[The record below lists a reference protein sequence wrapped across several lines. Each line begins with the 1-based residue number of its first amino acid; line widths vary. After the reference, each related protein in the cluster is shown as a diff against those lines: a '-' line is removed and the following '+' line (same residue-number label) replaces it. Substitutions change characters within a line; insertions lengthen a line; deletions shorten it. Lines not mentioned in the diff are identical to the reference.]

1 MKRAE
6 SAEFDAFCGGAE
18 LNEIL
23 FHHAPQ
29 LSARSIEWRLEEGTL
44 VLRGRVT
51 SFYQKQMAQTA
62 ARRLPGVE
70 RIVNELEVEHT
81 VHGRK
86 PKDDAP

>member
-6 SAEFDAFCGGAE
+6 SAEFDTFCGGAE
-18 LNEIL
+18 LIETL
-23 FHHAPQ
+23 FQHAPQ

-51 SFYQKQMAQTA
+51 SFYQKQLAQHA

-70 RIVNELEVEHT
+70 RIVNELEVELD
-81 VHGRK
+81 VGGRT
-86 PKDDAP
+86 PHDDAP

>member
-1 MKRAE
+1 MKRAQ

-18 LNEIL
+18 LDEIL
-23 FHHAPQ
+23 VRHAPQ
-29 LSARSIEWRLEEGTL
+29 LSARSIEWRLEKGTL

-70 RIVNELEVEHT
+70 RIVNELEVELN
-81 VHGRK
+81 VAGRT
-86 PKDDAP
+86 PHDDAP